1 MAQDYI
7 STALQK
13 LVLVRASNR
22 CEYCKTSAE
31 FATQSFTIEHI
42 FPSSKGGLSKEDNL
56 AFACGGCNSHKSD
69 RTEALDPLSESI
81 VALFNPRQDNWND
94 HFDWSEDFTEIIG
107 KTPTGRATIDAL
119 KLNRRGL
126 KNLRLAL
133 VHYKKHPPQ

>member
-7 STALQK
+7 STALRK

-81 VALFNPRQDNWND
+81 VALFNPRQNNWND

-107 KTPTGRATIDAL
+107 KTPTGRATINAL

>member
-1 MAQDYI
+1 MAQEYI
-7 STALQK
+7 SIALRK
-13 LVLVRASNR
+13 LVLGRADNR

-42 FPSSKGGLSKEDNL
+42 FPSSKGGTSTEDNL
-56 AFACGGCNSHKSD
+56 AFACGGCNSHKTD
-69 RTEALDPLSESI
+69 RTEALDPLSELM
-81 VALFNPRQDNWND
+81 VALFNPRLDSWKD
-94 HFDWSEDFTEIIG
+94 HFDWSENFSEILG

-119 KLNRRGL
+119 KLNRHGL